1 MPLSIILSNLVKFG
15 VQFLLFVLV
24 MVWYIIKKD
33 NVHPNMYIALFPVI
47 ILLLALQGLGF
58 GLIVT
63 ALTTKYRD
71 LAFLVTFGIQ
81 LAMYA
86 TPVIYPLS
94 TAPKQIKEIIAL
106 NPLSGLM
113 ETFRYGFLG
122 TGQFY
127 AGYFYYSLA
136 FSVII
141 FFVGLVTFN
150 KVEKNFVDTV

>member
-1 MPLSIILSNLVKFG
+1 VKFG
-15 VQFLLFVLV
+15 VQFLLFILVLT
-24 MVWYIIKKD
+24 WYLINNE
-33 NVHPNMYIALFPVI
+33 NVHPNIYILLFPVI

-94 TAPKQIKEIIAL
+94 AAPQQIKHIIAL

-113 ETFRYGFLG
+113 EALRFGFLG

-127 AGYFYYSLA
+127 PGYFYYSMG
-136 FSVII
+136 FSFIVFCIGLII
-141 FFVGLVTFN
+141 FN